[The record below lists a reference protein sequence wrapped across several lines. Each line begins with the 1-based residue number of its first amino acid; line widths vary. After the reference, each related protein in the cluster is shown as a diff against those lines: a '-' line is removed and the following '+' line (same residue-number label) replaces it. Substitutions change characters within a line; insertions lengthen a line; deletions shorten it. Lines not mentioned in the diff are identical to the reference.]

1 VEFYV
6 SVERVQARARRYR
19 IEAPWLALPLQPPWT
34 IHDLRRTAG
43 TLMEEAGVPPH
54 VIDLGVLHQKRK
66 GISRTYM
73 HHNYTAEKKDAVE
86 SWRRC

>member
-1 VEFYV
+1 MLL
-6 SVERVQARARRYR
+6 ERGAQRGAAGGQQRAK
-19 IEAPWLALPLQPPWT
+19 AVL
-34 IHDLRRTAG
+34 LRPMGIRPVGWDA
-43 TLMEEAGVPPH
+43 LMEEAGVPPH

>member
-1 VEFYV
+1 
-6 SVERVQARARRYR
+6 
-19 IEAPWLALPLQPPWT
+19 
-34 IHDLRRTAG
+34 
-43 TLMEEAGVPPH
+43 MKEAGVPPH